1 MRRNYRLRG
10 LGHVLAAAALAILA
24 TLLVYVFAVGPWQMR
39 YGATDAE
46 VSRTLPGDELT
57 TLPQNQTTR
66 AITIDA
72 PATGVWPW
80 LVQMGQGR
88 GGLYSYE
95 TLENLIGCD
104 MHNSD
109 TIVSAW
115 QDTAV
120 GDRVRMYP
128 EGSGPPPYTVARIV
142 PGQALIL
149 GHTTEPGGVPSTVT
163 PQTQWGE
170 TWSFI
175 LQPINEQST
184 RLIIRGRSTYS
195 DPVMGAIM
203 SAVAPGYF
211 LMERGMLSG
220 IKERAERAA
229 GLQSN
234 ATAADGWGAAFLL
247 SALLGLV
254 AYLFAG
260 RWPQKLVILPLGSAI
275 WVLALFF
282 GYPSAVIAALIA
294 LMALAAL
301 VWNYLP
307 IHASASAPIR
317 AAA

>member
-1 MRRNYRLRG
+1 MTTNHRLSG
-10 LGHVLAAAALAILA
+10 LAHLLAAAALAILA
-24 TLLVYVFAVGPWQMR
+24 ALLVYILAVHPWQVR

-57 TLPQNQTTR
+57 THPQNQTTR

-72 PATGVWPW
+72 PATSVWPW

-95 TLENLIGCD
+95 MLENLIGCD
-104 MHNSD
+104 IHNSD

-115 QDTAV
+115 QDTTV

-128 EGSGPPPYTVARIV
+128 EGSGPPPYTVARII

-149 GHTTEPGGVPSTVT
+149 GHTTDPGGVPDTVT
-163 PQTQWGE
+163 PRTEWSD

-195 DPVMGAIM
+195 DPTMSAIM
-203 SAVAPGYF
+203 SAIAPGYF

-234 ATAADGWGAAFLL
+234 ATAADGWGAAFLVI
-247 SALLGLV
+247 ALLGL
-254 AYLFAG
+254 ATYLFVG
-260 RWPQKLVILPLGSAI
+260 RWPQKLVVLPVGSAI
-275 WVLALFF
+275 WLMALFF
-282 GYPSAVIAALIA
+282 GYPSPLVAALIA

-301 VWNYLP
+301 VWTYLP
-307 IHASASAPIR
+307 IRAP
-317 AAA
+317 APAPFQAPA